1 MYNKATVYFWLKIKK
16 YQMDLKTKIEHT
28 AEQLMYASRW
38 VLAPIYM
45 GLSLILCAIAIK
57 FFQELYHFLP
67 QILENNSADLILKIL
82 SLVDLVLVSSLVII
96 VMFSGYENFVSQ
108 MDIGEGTEK
117 LDWLG
122 THDYGSL
129 KMKVA
134 ASIVAISSIHLL
146 KVFMDIEDIENDKL
160 FWYVIIHL
168 TMVFSAFLM
177 GYLDKISKHDES
189 L

>member
-1 MYNKATVYFWLKIKK
+1 MDIKI
-16 YQMDLKTKIEHT
+16 KIEHG

-38 VLAPIYM
+38 VLAPIYV
-45 GLSLILCAIAIK
+45 GLSLTLCALTFK

-67 QILENNSADLILKIL
+67 ELIELTETDLILKIL
-82 SLVDLVLVSSLVII
+82 SMIDLVLIGSLVVI

-117 LDWLG
+117 LHWLG

-134 ASIVAISSIHLL
+134 ASVVAISSIHLL
-146 KVFMDIEDIENDKL
+146 KVFMNVEATDNDKL
-160 FWYVIIHL
+160 LWYVVIHL
-168 TMVFSAFLM
+168 TMVVSAFFM
-177 GYLDKISKHDES
+177 GYLDKITKH
-189 L
+189 

>member
-1 MYNKATVYFWLKIKK
+1 M
-16 YQMDLKTKIEHT
+16 ER
-28 AEQLMYASRW
+28 LMYASRW
-38 VLAPIYM
+38 LLAPIYF
-45 GLSLILCAIAIK
+45 GLSLALLALSIK

-67 QILENNSADLILKIL
+67 HIFNVDEIDLILKLLTLIDL
-82 SLVDLVLVSSLVII
+82 TLVASLTVI

-108 MDIGEGTEK
+108 LNLNDDAEK

-146 KVFMDIEDIENDKL
+146 KIFMNVQATDNDKL
-160 FWYVIIHL
+160 MWYVLIHL
-168 TMVFSAFLM
+168 TLVISALCMALM
-177 GYLDKISKHDES
+177 EKLSKH
-189 L
+189 